1 MMHNLIRILPEKV
14 ASQIAAGEVV
24 ERPASVLKELI
35 DNSIDARADRITIR
49 IETGGKKLIRVTD
62 NGSGMSRDDLLL
74 CVERHATSKITA
86 LADLSSV
93 SSLGF
98 RGEALPSLAA
108 VSRMEITTRPSDQLV
123 AYRLNIVGGKLN
135 SIDETGAPPG
145 TTVSVR
151 DLFFNIPARRKF
163 LRTIQTETDRIVD
176 TLARVALPFLGIYF
190 KADQSGKTLMNL
202 PNTENQ
208 RDRLVVLF
216 GRPVASAMLETEL
229 ESNGFRAKA
238 YLAPPDLTRSRGD
251 RLFCYVNQRPI
262 RDKLLIA
269 AIMQGYGQRLMRGNY
284 PQVVLLL
291 DMDPALVDINVHPT
305 KQEVRFHQARPLY
318 QGISAMIARAF
329 GEPLRAVPSAEPYP
343 SGGPAEMK
351 GSAPM
356 LGEPAWNRGGWS
368 GSSDEAWAPNAPS
381 EARLFEDRPE
391 VIGQLKRTYLLCQNA
406 EGLLLIDQ
414 HAAHERIVFESLKK
428 SYESRRIERQAFL
441 IPPKLELSVKDG
453 RILATKLDEL
463 AELGLEI
470 EPFGGSTFLIR
481 SAPSCLSQAEWEA
494 LLNEVIALLQEES
507 QLTSAKGVEE
517 VLTIMACHGALRAGQ
532 ALSRTEM
539 VSLLNQLEEMNLPTH
554 CPHGRPILKKFS
566 DYDLER
572 MFKRAM

>member
-24 ERPASVLKELI
+24 ERPASVVKELI
-35 DNSIDARADRITIR
+35 DNSIDAKADRITIR
-49 IETGGKKLIRVTD
+49 IEAGGKKLIRVTD

-108 VSRMEITTRPSDQLV
+108 VSRMEITSRPSDQLV
-123 AYRLNIVGGKLN
+123 AHRLNIAGGNLK

-145 TTVSVR
+145 TTVVVR
-151 DLFFNIPARRKF
+151 DLFFNVPARRKF
-163 LRTIQTETDRIVD
+163 LRTIQTEMDRIVD
-176 TLARVALPFLGIYF
+176 TLTRVALPFVTIHF
-190 KADQSGKTLMNL
+190 TADHGGKSLMNL

-208 RDRLVVLF
+208 RDRLAVLF
-216 GRPVASAMLETEL
+216 GRSVASAMQETEL
-229 ESNGFRAKA
+229 ESSDFKAKA

-262 RDKLLIA
+262 RDKLVTA
-269 AIMQGYGQRLMRGNY
+269 AIMQGYGQRLMRGSY
-284 PQVVLLL
+284 PQVVLML

-305 KQEVRFHQARPLY
+305 KQEVRFHQARSLY
-318 QGISAMIARAF
+318 QHISVMIARAF
-329 GEPLRAVPSAEPYP
+329 GEPLRDGSPAEPY
-343 SGGPAEMK
+343 SRGDLAEMK
-351 GSAPM
+351 TGGPM
-356 LGEPAWNRGGWS
+356 LGEPAWEGGGWS
-368 GSSDEAWAPNAPS
+368 GSTEEAWVPSGPS

-391 VIGQLKRTYLLCQNA
+391 VIGQLKKTYLLCQNA
-406 EGLLLIDQ
+406 EGLLMIDQ

-441 IPPKLELSVKDG
+441 IPPRLELSVKDG
-453 RILATKLDEL
+453 RILATKLDQL

-470 EPFGGSTFLIR
+470 EPFGGSTFLVR
-481 SAPSCLSQAEWEA
+481 SAPSCLSQAEWETF
-494 LLNEVIALLQEES
+494 LNEVIALMQEES
-507 QLTSAKGVEE
+507 QLTSAKGLDG
-517 VLTIMACHGALRAGQ
+517 VLTIMACHSALRAGQ
-532 ALSRTEM
+532 ALSRAEM
-539 VSLLNQLEEMNLPTH
+539 ISLLNQLEEMNLPTH

-566 DYDLER
+566 DYDLEK
-572 MFKRAM
+572 MFKRAI